1 MNYTAEEFDKA
12 KTQVLKYIL
21 YQKRCTQEVR
31 KKFTGKIEENMLED
45 IIEYLTNAGYINDN
59 SYIQSKIEY
68 FKNLKNLSIK
78 EVRYKLIAKGIDNRQ
93 FENYMDKNYDSL
105 NEYEIKSAYNILLKK
120 QNTCEQEEVKRYLYR
135 KGYKSDNINKAIER
149 LEDI

>member
-1 MNYTAEEFDKA
+1 
-12 KTQVLKYIL
+12 
-21 YQKRCTQEVR
+21 
-31 KKFTGKIEENMLED
+31 MLED